1 MALMEGSGERGAF
14 SRSKGACQ
22 AVWPGKCRP
31 LALVKPA
38 GYGAKPSS
46 CVLSSVAGLASASV
60 VRAGGHCGSWAGSP
74 YDSPRAMG
82 VQTSAAVAGEGYGPC
97 RAGQAQGTLVPSLTG
112 QLSRAS
118 GILVAPQL
126 SLPCQWLLLRS
137 SLPLQLTA
145 SPRIVQKRFKH

>member
-1 MALMEGSGERGAF
+1 MALREGSGERGAF

-46 CVLSSVAGLASASV
+46 CVLSSVAGLARASV
-60 VRAGGHCGSWAGSP
+60 VRAGGLCGSWAGSP

-97 RAGQAQGTLVPSLTG
+97 RAGQAQSEYPCAIAC
-112 QLSRAS
+112 RAAQQS
-118 GILVAPQL
+118 QWHPWCSPTISAMPVAAAQI
-126 SLPCQWLLLRS
+126 QS
-137 SLPLQLTA
+137 S
-145 SPRIVQKRFKH
+145 SPVNCISQNCSEKV